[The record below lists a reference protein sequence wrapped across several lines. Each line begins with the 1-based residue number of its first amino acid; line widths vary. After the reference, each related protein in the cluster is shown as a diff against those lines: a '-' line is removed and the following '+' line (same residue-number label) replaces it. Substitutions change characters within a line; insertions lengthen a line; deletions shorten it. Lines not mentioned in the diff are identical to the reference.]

1 MEKLAIDGGPKAIT
15 HSFAGGKKW
24 GYAELREVIDVFES
38 GQYYRYGGSKVQ
50 DFEKAFRRAYGVR
63 HAVASTSGTASI
75 HVALGMLNPEPGS
88 EIITGP
94 ITDLGSI
101 VPILYQQCIPVFAD
115 SDPETFCMEPKEIER
130 LISPR
135 TAAIMPVHLFGN
147 PCDMDAIMPIAEK
160 HKIPVIEDSSQA
172 HYTTYKGR
180 LCGTIGDIGAFSLQ
194 ASKHITTGEGGMTI
208 TNRRSWAK
216 RGALFADKG
225 WARGGWGARAYQ
237 FLGLN
242 YRMTEL
248 QGAVGC
254 AQIRKLE
261 AVTSARNRNGDLLTE
276 LIADAPGIRPQKVT
290 EGGRHTY
297 WLYGMV
303 VEPDAK
309 YSPGDFAAAMRA
321 EGLGVGVGYIGEPI
335 FLCAGALTH
344 KDTLGKS
351 GLPFTLPG
359 VPEISYD
366 ETMCPKTQ
374 DLLDRMLTL
383 GISEFYT
390 EHDVQAIGRAI
401 RKVAQGLS
409 KKKRRRSRK

>member
-1 MEKLAIDGGPKAIT
+1 MERLAIDGGPKAIKRPLT
-15 HSFAGGKKW
+15 TGRKW
-24 GYAELREVIDVFES
+24 GYAELREIIDVFES

-50 DFEKAFRRAYGVR
+50 DFEKAFRRAYGAR
-63 HAVASTSGTASI
+63 HAVASTSGTAAI

-101 VPILYQQCIPVFAD
+101 VPILYQQCIPLFAD
-115 SDPETFCMEPKEIER
+115 SDPATFCMDPIEIER
-130 LISPR
+130 LVTPR
-135 TAAIMPVHLFGN
+135 TAAIMPIHLFGN
-147 PCDMDAIMPIAEK
+147 PCDMDAIMQIASK
-160 HKIPVIEDSSQA
+160 HKIPVIEDCSQA
-172 HYTTYKGR
+172 HYTTCKGR

-261 AVTSARNRNGDLLTE
+261 AITDARHRNGHRLTG
-276 LIADAPGIRPQKVT
+276 LIASAPGLRPQKVT
-290 EGGRHTY
+290 TGNRHTY

-303 VEPDAK
+303 VEPAAR
-309 YSPGDFAAAMRA
+309 YTPEDFAAAMRP
-321 EGLGVGVGYIGEPI
+321 EGLGVGVGYIGKPI
-335 FLCAGALTH
+335 FMCAGALTH
-344 KDTLGKS
+344 RDTLGKS

-359 VPEISYD
+359 VPEVSYD
-366 ETMCPKTQ
+366 ETMCPRTQ
-374 DLLDRMLTL
+374 ELLSRMVTL
-383 GISEFYT
+383 HVSEFHT
-390 EHDVQAIGRAI
+390 DQDIEDMARAI
-401 RKVAQGLS
+401 NKVAEGLS
-409 KKKRRRSRK
+409 KRRRK

>member
-1 MEKLAIDGGPKAIT
+1 MEKLAIHGGPKAINRPLT
-15 HSFAGGKKW
+15 GGKKW
-24 GYAELREVIDVFES
+24 GYPELREIIDVFES

-50 DFEKAFRRAYGVR
+50 DFEKAFRRTYGVR
-63 HAVASTSGTASI
+63 HAVASTSGTAAI

-101 VPILYQQCIPVFAD
+101 VPILYQQCIPLFAD
-115 SDPETFCMEPKEIER
+115 TLPDTFCMDPLEIER
-130 LISPR
+130 LVTPR
-135 TAAIMPVHLFGN
+135 TAAIMPIHLFGN
-147 PCDMDAIMPIAEK
+147 PCDMDAIVAIATA
-160 HKIPVIEDSSQA
+160 HKVPVIEDCSQA
-172 HYTTYKGR
+172 HYTSYRGR

-208 TNRRSWAK
+208 TNRRSLAK

-225 WARGGWGARAYQ
+225 WARGGWGARAYR

-261 AVTSARNRNGDLLTE
+261 AVTSARNRNGDRLTE
-276 LIADAPGIRPQKVT
+276 LIASAPGLRPQKVT

-303 VEPDAK
+303 VEPDAR
-309 YSPGDFAAAMRA
+309 YTPDEFAAAIRA
-321 EGLGVGVGYIGEPI
+321 EGLGVGVGYIGKPI
-335 FLCAGALTH
+335 FMCAGALTH
-344 KDTLGKS
+344 GDTFGKS
-351 GLPFTLPG
+351 GLPFTLAG
-359 VPEISYD
+359 VPDISYD
-366 ETMCPKTQ
+366 ETICPRTQ
-374 DLLDRMLTL
+374 ELLNRMLTL
-383 GISEFYT
+383 NISEFHT
-390 EHDVQAIGRAI
+390 DRDVEDMAGAIN
-401 RKVAQGLS
+401 KVAQGLS
-409 KKKRRRSRK
+409 KRRRK